1 MVQKNK
7 ECRILNGPEMPM
19 IGETDMKPYNF
30 KEIGSDSVEVNMYG
44 QVVENRP
51 IDWRTGK
58 PSKGLYIVL
67 AEFLKDLDIYKE
79 KGEITFRI
87 NSVGGDLVAGV
98 AIYNRMT
105 ELKGDTVAVVD
116 GLAASAASVIL
127 QGAKKRKVFAG
138 SRVMVHGA
146 SIFMFGRYNL
156 QELKKV
162 ADRIEGGNKSI
173 LEIYESRTGKK
184 KEFLRGLMEKE
195 EWMTGK
201 EAIENGFADELVET
215 GRPAKLEV
223 TADGKSVIANGIW
236 MPMEG
241 FLHLPKGIPVAEV
254 AVASSME
261 AKVIENV
268 GLKKQETG
276 GRKDMDIQELKEK
289 YPGLVQQIQQEAVA
303 DAGKGVEGGNADH
316 GETEKRISDAVE
328 EERRRLKEIDEIAG
342 QIADEKLV
350 QEAKFGEKAMT
361 APELA
366 FEAMKR
372 QKNTGEQYLMNMKG
386 DARDSGVFDVDP
398 APNCG
403 EKTTKE
409 QEMEDVEAGAQL
421 IAKGWQ

>member
-1 MVQKNK
+1 MVRGNK
-7 ECRILNGPEMPM
+7 RCRILNGPAMPM
-19 IGETDMKPYNF
+19 AGEADMKPYNF
-30 KEIGSDSVEVNMYG
+30 KETGLDSVEVNMYG

-58 PSKGLYIVL
+58 PSEGLYIVL

-79 KGEITFRI
+79 KGEITFRL
-87 NSVGGDLVAGV
+87 NSVGGDLFAGV

-138 SRVMVHGA
+138 SQVMVHGA
-146 SIFMFGRYNL
+146 SVFIFGSYNL
-156 QELKKV
+156 QGLKKV

-173 LEIYESRTGKK
+173 LEIYESKTGKK

-201 EAIENGFADELVET
+201 EAIENGFADELVEA
-215 GRPAKLEV
+215 GEPAKLEV
-223 TADGKSVIANGIW
+223 SADGKSVIANGIW

-254 AVASSME
+254 AVASAE
-261 AKVIENV
+261 GAKVIENV
-268 GLKKQETG
+268 EKKQETG
-276 GRKDMDIQELKEK
+276 GGKIMDMKELKEK
-289 YPGLVQQIQQEAVA
+289 YPELVQQIRQEAA
-303 DAGKGVEGGNADH
+303 AGAGGGAEGGKA
-316 GETEKRISDAVE
+316 GREEAEKQISAAVE
-328 EERRRLKEIDEIAG
+328 KERRRLKEIDEIAG

-372 QKNTGEQYLMNMKG
+372 QKSAGADFLADMRK
-386 DARDSGVFDVDP
+386 DADDSGISDVNP

-403 EKTTKE
+403 EKTPEE
-409 QEMEDVEAGAQL
+409 QELDDVEAGARL
-421 IAKGWQ
+421 IAEGWK

>member
-30 KEIGSDSVEVNMYG
+30 KEIGSNSVEVNMYG

-51 IDWRTGK
+51 IDWMTGK

-67 AEFLKDLDIYKE
+67 AEFLEDLDIYKE

-138 SRVMVHGA
+138 SQVMVHGA

-261 AKVIENV
+261 AKAIENV

-316 GETEKRISDAVE
+316 GEIEKRISDAVE

-361 APELA
+361 AQELA

-372 QKNTGEQYLMNMKG
+372 QKNTGEQHLMNMKG

>member
-30 KEIGSDSVEVNMYG
+30 KEIGSNSVEVNMYG

-51 IDWRTGK
+51 IDWMTGK

-67 AEFLKDLDIYKE
+67 AEFLEDLDIYKE

-138 SRVMVHGA
+138 SQVMVHGA

-316 GETEKRISDAVE
+316 GEIEKRISDAVE

-361 APELA
+361 AQELA

-372 QKNTGEQYLMNMKG
+372 QKNTGEQHLMNMKG